1 MQDVKSSFPKH
12 KIVAVHCKG
21 IVENEMNLEKWLNE
35 ISKHLKQSKQ
45 TISLPMQGVAGLSSS
60 MLHILFTDDPA
71 WAERARALS
80 EKVIDITRLL
90 VELDFHKLDL
100 RLDNQVITYQDSCH
114 L

>member
-60 MLHILFTDDPA
+60 MLHIYLQMIRRGQSVLEHYPKRRSTLPA
-71 WAERARALS
+71 S
-80 EKVIDITRLL
+80 LL
-90 VELDFHKLDL
+90 NSIFINWIYV
-100 RLDNQVITYQDSCH
+100 
-114 L
+114 